1 MKNHKHSAQ
10 ATVGALIGEK
20 TLRESGSGQ
29 IAFTYTATSR
39 TKIINFRLGTTSAP
53 TSAGNLVLSVQN
65 PNEGV
70 EFACTTLATEMQDA
84 TSVFYTEPMFLEKGD
99 IFKVE
104 YANADSVQYGLTIVY
119 ADLEVN

>member
-1 MKNHKHSAQ
+1 MANHKHSSQ
-10 ATVGALIGEK
+10 AAVGALIGEK

-29 IAFTYTATSR
+29 IAFSFTATSR

-84 TSVFYTEPMFLEKGD
+84 TSVFYTEPMFLEAGD

-119 ADLEVN
+119 ADLGVN

>member
-1 MKNHKHSAQ
+1 MVNHKHSSQ
-10 ATVGALIGEK
+10 AAVGAMIGEK
-20 TLRESGSGQ
+20 TLRENGSGQ
-29 IAFTYTATSR
+29 IAFSFTATSR

-84 TSVFYTEPMFLEKGD
+84 TSVFYTEPMYLEAGD

-104 YANADSVQYGLTIVY
+104 YANADAVQYGLTIVY

>member
-1 MKNHKHSAQ
+1 MANHKHSAQ
-10 ATVGALIGEK
+10 ASVGAALGEK

-29 IAFTYTATSR
+29 IAYTFTATSR

-53 TSAGNLVLSVQN
+53 TTSGNLVLSVQN

-70 EFACTTLATEMQDA
+70 EFACTTLAVEMQDA
-84 TSVFYTEPMFLEKGD
+84 TSVFYTEPMYLEAGD

-104 YANADSVQYGLTIVY
+104 YANADSVQYGITIVY
-119 ADLEVN
+119 ADLGAN

>member
-1 MKNHKHSAQ
+1 MVNHKHSSQ
-10 ATVGALIGEK
+10 AAVGALIGEK
-20 TLRESGSGQ
+20 TLRENGSGQ
-29 IAFTYTATSR
+29 IAFSFTATSR

-84 TSVFYTEPMFLEKGD
+84 TSVFYTEPMYLEAGD

-104 YANADSVQYGLTIVY
+104 YANADAVQYGLTIVY